1 MMDKKLLNSAIFHN
15 LRALH
20 TATPE
25 DGYLVNYLYHWQ
37 REGEKFFDIYH
48 LAFWWGAYKNPKR
61 IMEIGTRTGLS
72 LAQLLSPMMSFDGVR
87 VVLFDLWA
95 DGLSTPDLV
104 KKHLNYLGI
113 HTSIEFYQGNS
124 RETVPAFMEENKD
137 LFDWILVDGDHS
149 PGVAMIDLENARKL
163 VAPGGVIVFDDIV
176 EFDGV
181 VLMPTWREF
190 QEKYRE
196 DFTWHMDL
204 HGKGVGWCV
213 RL

>member
-1 MMDKKLLNSAIFHN
+1 MDLKTLNAAIFHN

-20 TATPE
+20 SITPE
-25 DGYLVNYLYHWQ
+25 DGYLINYLYHYQ

-48 LAFWWGAYKNPKR
+48 LAFWWGTYKAPKK

-72 LAQLLSPMMSFDGVR
+72 LVQLLSPMMDYDGVR

-95 DGLSTPDLV
+95 DGLSTPELV
-104 KKHLNYLGI
+104 KKHLNHLGI
-113 HTSIEFYQGNS
+113 HTNIEFYQGSS
-124 RETVPAFMEENKD
+124 RETVPAFMETNKD
-137 LFDWILVDGDHS
+137 RFDWILVDGDHS
-149 PGVAMIDLENARKL
+149 PEGAMIDLENAVKL

-181 VLMPTWREF
+181 VLMPTWMAF
-190 QEKYRE
+190 KEKYCE

-204 HGKGVGWCV
+204 NGKGVGWACKI
-213 RL
+213 